1 MNYNKVKIIDN
12 YDDTTYTIF
21 YLNKKESFD
30 KFEDAWNN
38 MEEELEENDLSY
50 DEIVYEFEEKNK
62 NKFDFFELAQLDIYT
77 DSEYELDI

>member
-1 MNYNKVKIIDN
+1 M
-12 YDDTTYTIF
+12 
-21 YLNKKESFD
+21 NKKESFD